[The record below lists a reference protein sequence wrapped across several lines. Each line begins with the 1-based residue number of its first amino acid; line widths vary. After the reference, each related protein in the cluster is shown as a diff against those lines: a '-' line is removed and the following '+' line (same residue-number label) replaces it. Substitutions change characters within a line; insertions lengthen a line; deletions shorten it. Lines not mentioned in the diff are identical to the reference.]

1 MLFSFSAVGY
11 RLILSR
17 LINHLKK
24 YINNAQPVAIY
35 GTGTTAMQVFSALR
49 ESEEYKPVCF
59 FDGSAT
65 MHGAILGEIRVENP
79 KKLEEIV
86 IKRKIQA
93 IFIAI
98 PANFESE
105 TKKIVTRLSAC
116 GVKIHIVPTVMQLLI
131 SSSRNVMQMNMKPGD
146 LLERDKEL
154 LTSLKISGGFSGKII
169 FVTGAGG
176 SVGSELSRQ
185 VLDFKPK
192 KLVLFDSNEFALYTL
207 DSELSAQ
214 AARQGTELVSRL
226 GSVVDGEYLEHILS
240 DEGVQILFHAAA
252 YKHVP
257 LVEQN
262 ILQAVR
268 NNVLG
273 TYNAA
278 SAAGKAGLE
287 RFICIS
293 TDKAVRPSNIMG
305 ATKRLAELVS
315 HSCHQLYPETYYTVV
330 RFGNVLG
337 SSGSVIPLFKKQLSQ
352 GGPITVTD
360 PRVTRY
366 FMTIPEAAK
375 LVLVAGLMSTGG
387 DTFVLDMGEPVKIVD
402 LAKRMISLSG
412 HSCKT
417 PSDPNGEIAIDF
429 IGLRPG
435 EKLYEEL
442 FFDKAELKNT
452 PHEKIHRLE
461 EKIISTCSMQHII
474 EQVNLAFSERNEAR
488 FINLATANVEGFK
501 WNSEKSS

>member
-1 MLFSFSAVGY
+1 MDKHFDIIYNGLVKLPRIYKACFLLVVDVILAPVCLYVAFALRLDTITPYLGSADFWQLHFLLVIMTLVVVLATNQHNVRLHNFGIQSVYKIGVNSAILLLGAVILLYFFKYWAPRSVPIIFFMLFSFSAVGY

-268 NNVLG
+268 NNVL
-273 TYNAA
+273 
-278 SAAGKAGLE
+278 
-287 RFICIS
+287 F
-293 TDKAVRPSNIMG
+293 
-305 ATKRLAELVS
+305 
-315 HSCHQLYPETYYTVV
+315 
-330 RFGNVLG
+330 
-337 SSGSVIPLFKKQLSQ
+337 
-352 GGPITVTD
+352 
-360 PRVTRY
+360 
-366 FMTIPEAAK
+366 
-375 LVLVAGLMSTGG
+375 
-387 DTFVLDMGEPVKIVD
+387 
-402 LAKRMISLSG
+402 
-412 HSCKT
+412 
-417 PSDPNGEIAIDF
+417 
-429 IGLRPG
+429 
-435 EKLYEEL
+435 
-442 FFDKAELKNT
+442 
-452 PHEKIHRLE
+452 
-461 EKIISTCSMQHII
+461 
-474 EQVNLAFSERNEAR
+474 
-488 FINLATANVEGFK
+488 
-501 WNSEKSS
+501 